1 MIKKG
6 KSLILIFALL
16 FALTI
21 PCVSASADEGDFV
34 INNGILIS
42 YTGSD
47 REVTIPSEV
56 LYIGDNAFRN
66 NTSLEKVVLGDSV
79 MAVGNCSF
87 YGCTSL
93 ASVEQTQ
100 SVGVIGAYAFYNTPY
115 LNSRTNEFV
124 TINDI
129 LIKYNGGSS
138 SLVIPQSV
146 RVISSYTFAYNKNIT
161 SVVIG
166 DNVEEIGEGAFY
178 MCQNLSSVDISPDVS
193 VIGGYAFY
201 DTPWLKNDTRTYVI
215 EGKNI
220 LIACKSD
227 SKDISIPA
235 DVETVGTGA
244 FYMSDVES
252 VTFPENTKVIGM
264 RSFMGCENLKEVD
277 IHDGILLIDSQA
289 FYNCPTLE
297 KATIAP
303 SVQVIKSQAF
313 ESGNL
318 VIYGEAGTAAETY
331 AKANDIPFNGSKVL
345 GDIDGSGSL
354 SISDVTMLQSFIA
367 GAKEIEVGLSVG
379 DINGDGNINISD
391 VSKLQSIIAGMD

>member
-6 KSLILIFALL
+6 KALILIFAML
-16 FALTI
+16 FSLTI
-21 PCVSASADEGDFV
+21 LWTSASADEKDFV
-34 INNGILIS
+34 INNGILVS

-47 REVTIPSEV
+47 KEVTIPSEV

-66 NTSLEKVVLGDSV
+66 NTSIEKVVLGDSV
-79 MAVGNCSF
+79 MAVGNCAF

-93 ASVEQTQ
+93 SSVEQTQ

-115 LNSRTNEFV
+115 LNSRTNQFV

-146 RVISSYTFAYNKNIT
+146 RVISPYAFAYNKNIT

-220 LIACKSD
+220 LISCKSD

-235 DVETVGTGA
+235 DVVTVGTGA
-244 FYMSDVES
+244 FYMSGVQS
-252 VTFPENTKVIGM
+252 VTFPESAKVIGM

-289 FYNCPTLE
+289 FYNCPALE

-313 ESGNL
+313 ESGSL
-318 VIYGEAGTAAETY
+318 VIYGEAGTAAESY
-331 AKANDIPFNGSKVL
+331 AKANDIPFNGPKIF

-354 SISDVTMLQSFIA
+354 SIADVTMLQSYIA
-367 GAKEIEVGLSVG
+367 GAKGIEVDMSVG

-391 VSKLQSIIAGMD
+391 VSKLQSIIAGLS